1 MANKR
6 MLKKGINAV
15 CGDIAGICLF
25 SEASENLDSKA
36 VADVILDVAALQE
49 DSRKK
54 VTISFDKST
63 KEYASIKEY
72 KKAKSAYYKAAYNAL
87 ISQLNEQL
95 QEIIKRVNALT
106 ATTK

>member
-1 MANKR
+1 

-54 VTISFDKST
+54 VSISFDKTAKDFPSL
-63 KEYASIKEY
+63 KEYN
-72 KKAKSAYYKAAYNAL
+72 KAKYAYYKVAYNTL
-87 ISQLNEQL
+87 IAQLNEQL
-95 QEIIKRVNALT
+95 QDVIKRVNALT
-106 ATTK
+106 APTTK